1 MVIRRPLEFIWRK
14 TEEAVRTRHARFVA
28 FWATPLSY
36 KFKYYGVGSLKLVN
50 YVCLFH
56 LMYQNVGR
64 ISTMDGLSM
73 LPNLAETG
81 EVVVEDCLTYKFWPI
96 QRGDLVT
103 LKSPLDPSRIICK
116 RVLGLP
122 GDIVCVDPT
131 GQLAPPT
138 EHVIVP
144 KGHIW
149 IMGDNSTYSRDSRE
163 YGPVPISLVQ
173 ARLGLQD
180 MALAALRQVLKLL

>member
-1 MVIRRPLEFIWRK
+1 
-14 TEEAVRTRHARFVA
+14 
-28 FWATPLSY
+28 
-36 KFKYYGVGSLKLVN
+36 
-50 YVCLFH
+50 
-56 LMYQNVGR
+56 
-64 ISTMDGLSM
+64 MDGLSM

-131 GQLAPPT
+131 GRLAPST

-149 IMGDNSTYSRDSRE
+149 IMGDNATYSRDSRE
-163 YGPVPISLVQ
+163 YGPVPMALVQ
-173 ARLGLQD
+173 ARLAYRVSLASFLNLHALHACPD
-180 MALAALRQVLKLL
+180 MALAALHQVLKLHDIFELALHYSRRIKSFNA

>member
-1 MVIRRPLEFIWRK
+1 
-14 TEEAVRTRHARFVA
+14 
-28 FWATPLSY
+28 
-36 KFKYYGVGSLKLVN
+36 
-50 YVCLFH
+50 
-56 LMYQNVGR
+56 
-64 ISTMDGLSM
+64 MDGLSM

-81 EVVVEDCLTYKFWPI
+81 EVVVEDCLTYKFSPI

-131 GQLAPPT
+131 GQLAPST
-138 EHVIVP
+138 QHVIVP

-149 IMGDNSTYSRDSRE
+149 IMGDNATHSRDSRE
-163 YGPVPISLVQ
+163 YGPVPIALVQ
-173 ARLGLQD
+173 ARLAYRVSLASFSNLRVYMPVQIWPLQRFARFSNY
-180 MALAALRQVLKLL
+180 MTFLN